1 MLCCNPYDAP
11 IELEDIL
18 RIEREAYP
26 DQMQEMQWAKSWEDV
41 ADYADVPLNR
51 LVVLSDGE
59 SWYALIA
66 KHRLGRAEFVDLAKV
81 PGSPMLDWVFLLT
94 KLREMGI
101 KKVFGDMRDDTS
113 FRRFKDQLELFSSL
127 GVKMTK
133 DEPYERD
140 GEVFHDVVVRI

>member
-1 MLCCNPYDAP
+1 MLCCNPYGTP
-11 IELEDIL
+11 ISLEAIL

-26 DQMQEMQWAKSWEDV
+26 EEMQEMQWAESWEDI
-41 ADYADVPLNR
+41 ADYAEVPLSR

-81 PGSPMLDWVFLLT
+81 PGTPMLDWVFLVN
-94 KLREMGI
+94 KLREMGV

-113 FRRFKDQLELFSSL
+113 FRRFKQQLELFSSL

-140 GEVFHDVVVRI
+140 GEVFHDVVIRI

>member
-1 MLCCNPYDAP
+1 MISCNPYEAP

-26 DQMQEMQWAKSWEDV
+26 DQMQEMQWAESWEDV

-51 LVVLSDGE
+51 LVVLSDGKT
-59 SWYALIA
+59 WYALIA

-81 PGSPMLDWVFLLT
+81 PGTPMLDWVFLVT
-94 KLREMGI
+94 KLREMGV

>member
-1 MLCCNPYDAP
+1 MICCNPHDAP
-11 IELEDIL
+11 ISLEAIQ
-18 RIEREAYP
+18 RIEAAAYP
-26 DQMQEMQWAKSWEDV
+26 EEMQEMQWAESWEDL
-41 ADYADVPLNR
+41 ADYAEVPLSR

-94 KLREMGI
+94 KLRELGV

-113 FRRFKDQLELFSSL
+113 FRRFKAQLELFSSL

-140 GEVFHDVVVRI
+140 GEVFHDVVIRI